1 MDTTGGGLPTV
12 KTCVILTLLIHVFEV
27 RQMNATQRREA
38 ILERLQ
44 MGGAPVSAT
53 VLAGEFGV
61 SRQIIVGDIA
71 LLRAAGHQIHSS
83 PRGYIREQ
91 SSSGIEYTVAVNHS
105 EEEMERELQICV
117 DNGCRVLDVAVEHPV
132 YGLLRGELQI
142 GSRYDVEQFLLRVR
156 SSSARPLS
164 ELTSGI
170 HLHTLRCPSEEAC
183 QRVRRQ
189 LREAGYLLEE

>member
-1 MDTTGGGLPTV
+1 
-12 KTCVILTLLIHVFEV
+12 
-27 RQMNATQRREA
+27 MNATQRREA

-71 LLRAAGHQIHSS
+71 LLRAAGHQIYSS
-83 PRGYIREQ
+83 PRGYLREQ
-91 SSSGIEYTVAVNHS
+91 SSSGIDYTVAVNHS

-132 YGLLRGELQI
+132 YGLLRGELQV

-170 HLHTLRCPSEEAC
+170 HLHTLRCPSEEAY